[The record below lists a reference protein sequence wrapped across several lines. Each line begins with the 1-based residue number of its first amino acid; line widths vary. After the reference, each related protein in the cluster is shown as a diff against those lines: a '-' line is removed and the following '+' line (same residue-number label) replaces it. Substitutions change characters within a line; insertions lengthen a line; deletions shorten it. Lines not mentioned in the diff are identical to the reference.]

1 MGFVRRS
8 VTIAT
13 AIMAACAMVLSLTAC
28 TANHDDDADGGTKT
42 TITSDSM
49 GAAALFTPSDG
60 ITLNQQTPL
69 NKWAKLTPELTDAL
83 VQYGFKKENITHA
96 TSDTLDKQ
104 SRAIQDYVVNRLSG
118 KTVTDD
124 SGIAIPAENTTVLVA
139 PVVTADDSTRQYGDY
154 VSQELSTK
162 SDADEGAT
170 DSDDATSDQP
180 ADGPSNGQSSSST
193 NSNDESNDNTA
204 DSDDSTENDGGTQ
217 AEAVQRLVSSL
228 KLAQE
233 SGMHVVLL
241 ANSIE
246 GYKPDAFVSFSDART
261 IGHLQAQNM
270 AAKLELDK
278 ASKDNPKRIEV
289 LLPYT
294 TSDDG
299 DTGTGGDSL
308 FAQEAFR
315 GIWQVLSA
323 YYQKG
328 TVVSPSGSLTK
339 NTTEDDWLNVTYDI
353 SKDRATSKEL
363 SMRLAHTGG
372 TSATTR
378 IDGIIAM
385 NDYVASEVV
394 AKLDD
399 LGYTGSAADIN
410 PQITISGIVG
420 NITGKRDLSRQ
431 SVPDPVKA
439 PENDE
444 STNDTGSDEA
454 DTADKGKDSQW
465 PLVTGYGSYISSIPN
480 VVKGKQWMTG
490 IENRQL
496 LAADIAEVCGRLNT
510 GKPLSAMSSVR
521 DSTVGGIKKV
531 PTLNEPPLA
540 VSASNLKATLIDP
553 GYISLADAG
562 L

>member
-13 AIMAACAMVLSLTAC
+13 AITAACAMVLSLTAC
-28 TANHDDDADGGTKT
+28 SASHDDDADGGTKT

-83 VQYGFKKENITHA
+83 VQYGFKKENISHA

-139 PVVTADDSTRQYGDY
+139 PVVAADDSTRQYGDY
-154 VSQELSTK
+154 VSQELSTE

-180 ADGPSNGQSSSST
+180 EDGSSNGQSSSST

-204 DSDDSTENDGGTQ
+204 DSDDSTENDDDTQ
-217 AEAVQRLVSSL
+217 AQAVQRLVSSL

-261 IGHLQAQNM
+261 IGHLQAQNV

-299 DTGTGGDSL
+299 DTGAGIDSQ
-308 FAQEAFR
+308 FAKEAFQ
-315 GIWQVLSA
+315 GIWQVLGA

-328 TVVSPSGSLTK
+328 TVISPSGALTK
-339 NTTEDDWLNVTYDI
+339 NTTEDDWLNVAYDI
-353 SKDRATSKEL
+353 GKDRATAKVL
-363 SMRLAHTGG
+363 SMRLEHSGS
-372 TSATTR
+372 TSTTTR

-410 PQITISGIVG
+410 PQITISGIIG
-420 NITGKRDLSRQ
+420 NITGKKDLARE

-439 PENDE
+439 PENDD
-444 STNDTGSDEA
+444 SANDTGSDAANE
-454 DTADKGKDSQW
+454 TDKGKDSQW

-510 GKPLSAMSSVR
+510 GKPLSDMSSVR